1 MDHRIRRIKKVLLI
15 GTHIRAVQRGRF
27 KHVRLN
33 CIVTVSLQ
41 NEKHFQFI
49 RYTEFPRVWTRDVP
63 SRLALPAER
72 AQRQGFGTTTKERA
86 TTPVAAP
93 RACAAAAGMM
103 LALTFTCRLLLLL
116 LLSEPVHSNRS
127 AVWLHCDHPSALYC
141 FCFFGKTVKCLFDL
155 FVNFVMQ
162 SRPTSTQLVLV

>member
-1 MDHRIRRIKKVLLI
+1 MGVKGAALGERVWGASTNGLFNKGSKWTAESVGLKRFYLL
-15 GTHIRAVQRGRF
+15 GHIRAVQRGRF

-41 NEKHFQFI
+41 NEKHFQVI

-72 AQRQGFGTTTKERA
+72 AQQRGFGTTTKKRA

-127 AVWLHCDHPSALYC
+127 AV
-141 FCFFGKTVKCLFDL
+141 
-155 FVNFVMQ
+155 
-162 SRPTSTQLVLV
+162 